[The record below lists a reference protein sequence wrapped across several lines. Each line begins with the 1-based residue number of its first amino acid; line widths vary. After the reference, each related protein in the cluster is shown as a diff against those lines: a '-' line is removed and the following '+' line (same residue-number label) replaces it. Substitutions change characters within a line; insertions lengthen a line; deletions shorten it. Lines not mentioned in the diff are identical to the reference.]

1 MILLR
6 IISKSKL
13 IYDFI
18 ILYIK
23 KIIPLKQLIIQVFQ
37 QLLI

>member
-13 IYDFI
+13 IYDFKN
-18 ILYIK
+18 LYIK
-23 KIIPLKQLIIQVFQ
+23 KTIPLKQLIIQVFQ
-37 QLLI
+37 QLLM

>member
-1 MILLR
+1 MILKR

-13 IYDFI
+13 IYDFKN
-18 ILYIK
+18 LYIK